1 LPAHSQTTRVADL
14 SDKGYIDLGSEGLML
29 NIITPLQ
36 KGKGGTN
43 IGDVIGQ
50 RFFDLYGL
58 ELDEETLKETEELF
72 ATRRKVKDFI
82 LTF

>member
-1 LPAHSQTTRVADL
+1 VTYL
-14 SDKGYIDLGSEGLML
+14 SDKGYINLGSDGLRL

-58 ELDEETLKETEELF
+58 ELDKTTLKVTEELF
-72 ATRRKVKDFI
+72 ATRRKVRMRNINYILYFI
-82 LTF
+82 I